1 MVKVVAVMRG
11 VMRRFRRPVWRP
23 AATPASSFGRV
34 RRVLVAVLHEVLVVV
49 EGELAVVVHVVQLE
63 DRVDLGGKVAGV
75 IPNR

>member
-1 MVKVVAVMRG
+1 MKVVAVMRW
-11 VMRRFRRPVWRP
+11 VMRRFRRAVGRP
-23 AATPASSFGRV
+23 AATPASSLGRV
-34 RRVLVAVLHEVLVVV
+34 RRVLVVAVLHEVLVVV